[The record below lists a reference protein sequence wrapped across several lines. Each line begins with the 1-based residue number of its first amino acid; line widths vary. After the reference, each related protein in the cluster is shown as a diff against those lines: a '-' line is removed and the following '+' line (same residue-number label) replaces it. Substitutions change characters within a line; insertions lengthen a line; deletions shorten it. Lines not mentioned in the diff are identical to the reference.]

1 MRCLTQPYSL
11 NLTLTLAPPLAPAL
25 TLVLTRCIQLGYVA
39 NHDDPAVHGA
49 LSVRRRAAAYPYL
62 YP

>member
-1 MRCLTQPYSL
+1 M
-11 NLTLTLAPPLAPAL
+11 APFSSREFGSGYAFAS
-25 TLVLTRCIQLGYVA
+25 VQLGYVA

-49 LSVRRRAAAYPYL
+49 LAVRRRAAAYPYL